1 MISIP
6 PFDNGA
12 IHVTRIPPVLFA
24 SATTLR
30 GTPGSE
36 RGETGAEASEYAP
49 TPAMFF
55 AATLNVYN
63 VPVTRS
69 LIEVEVTLAVS
80 SSATTAQFCPAQAC
94 TT

>member
-12 IHVTRIPPVLFA
+12 THVTRIPPELLA
-24 SATTLR
+24 SAITLR
-30 GTPGSE
+30 GTPGRE
-36 RGETGAEASEYAP
+36 RGEMAVDASEYAP

-69 LIEVEVTLAVS
+69 LIDAEVVEAELI
-80 SSATTAQFCPAQAC
+80 SATTAQFCPVQA
-94 TT
+94 